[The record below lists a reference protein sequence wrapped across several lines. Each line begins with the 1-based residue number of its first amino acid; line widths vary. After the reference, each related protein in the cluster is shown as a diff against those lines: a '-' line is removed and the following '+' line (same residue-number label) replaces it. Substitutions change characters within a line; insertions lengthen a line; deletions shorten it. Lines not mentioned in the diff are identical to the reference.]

1 MNAHMNAKIDANDSM
16 STVRRILGLAM
27 ILMGIIGTV
36 AQFAKGGTLRASFG
50 PSLAYAA
57 TSQAGAEMPRVES
70 AQAETRAVAG
80 TLEAAFRG
88 ILAQA
93 EKPEWVGYSV
103 DEIAG
108 ERSMCCG
115 NWNDGAGC
123 GTCRLEKDRDAT
135 GGTMH
140 ADGSIKLEG
149 ARRLV
154 VLFRLEAK
162 QMDRIRVASEDCTL
176 DAGGLPF
183 LWLTG
188 VKPSESVAL
197 LTTYV
202 QGAEF
207 ERHEHHNIGNGALT
221 AIALHADASAD
232 RAMDSFVKLDQ
243 RDELRKQAAFW
254 LGAARGPEGLNT
266 LQRMAKNDQSSDVR
280 AHVTFALSV
289 SHEPGAI
296 EEMIRMAHDDSSS
309 HVRGQALF
317 WLAQK
322 AEKQAVGTITGAI
335 ENDPDTDV
343 KKKAVF
349 ALSQLPKDEGVPK
362 LIEVAQ
368 TNRNPEV
375 RKQAMFWL
383 GQSNDPRALQF
394 FEQILTK

>member
-1 MNAHMNAKIDANDSM
+1 MKSNDGM
-16 STVRRILGLAM
+16 STGRRILGLAM
-27 ILMGIIGTV
+27 MLMGIIGAV
-36 AQFAKGGTLRASFG
+36 AQIAKGRPLRPDFSQ
-50 PSLAYAA
+50 AYAA
-57 TSQAGAEMPRVES
+57 TVQGGTEMPRVES

-80 TLEAAFRG
+80 TLDATFRA

-103 DEIAG
+103 DQIAG
-108 ERSMCCG
+108 ERSVCCG
-115 NWNDGAGC
+115 NWNDEGGC
-123 GTCRLEKDRDAT
+123 GTCRLEKDHETT
-135 GGTMH
+135 GGTKH
-140 ADGSIKLEG
+140 VGGSIKLEG
-149 ARRLV
+149 AQQLV
-154 VLFRLEAK
+154 VLIRLEAK
-162 QMDRIRVASEDCTL
+162 QVDRIRVASEDCTL

-188 VKPSESVAL
+188 IKPAESVAL

-202 QGAEF
+202 QGAAF

-221 AIALHADASAD
+221 AIALHADVSAG
-232 RAMDSFVKLDQ
+232 RAMESFVSPE
-243 RDELRKQAAFW
+243 RPEELRRQAAFW
-254 LGAARGPEGLNT
+254 LGAARGKEGLNT
-266 LQRMAKNDQSSDVR
+266 LQRMAKNDPSSDVR

-322 AEKQAVGTITGAI
+322 AGKKAVSTITGAI

-343 KKKAVF
+343 KRKAVF

-394 FEQILTK
+394 FEKVLTK

>member
-1 MNAHMNAKIDANDSM
+1 MHASDNLSIARK
-16 STVRRILGLAM
+16 ILGLAM
-27 ILMGIIGTV
+27 ILMGIFGGV
-36 AQFAKGGTLRASFG
+36 AQLAKEPTLLTDFG
-50 PSLAYAA
+50 ESVAYAA
-57 TSQAGAEMPRVES
+57 TPQAGTELPRIVS
-70 AQAETRAVAG
+70 AQAETRAVTG
-80 TLEAAFRG
+80 SLQVTFHG
-88 ILAQA
+88 ILPQA

-108 ERSMCCG
+108 ERSVCCG
-115 NWNDGAGC
+115 NYGDSSGC
-123 GTCRLEKDRDAT
+123 GTCRLENDHNWTSGTTKGDNQT
-135 GGTMH
+135 GGTV
-140 ADGSIKLEG
+140 KLEG
-149 ARRLV
+149 ARQLV
-154 VLFRLEAK
+154 VLFRLEERRV
-162 QMDRIRVASEDCTL
+162 DRIRVASEDCAL

-188 VKPSESVAL
+188 VKPAESVAL

-207 ERHEHHNIGNGALT
+207 SRHEHHNVGSGALT

-232 RAMDSFVKLDQ
+232 QAMESFISPDQ
-243 RDELRKQAAFW
+243 REELRKQAAFW
-254 LGAARGPEGLNT
+254 LGVARGKEGFNT
-266 LQRMAKNDQSSDVR
+266 LLRMAKNDPSSDVR

-296 EEMIRMAHDDSSS
+296 DEMIRMAHDDTSS

-322 AEKQAVGTITGAI
+322 AGKKAAATITGAI

-362 LIEVAQ
+362 LIEVAE

-383 GQSNDPRALQF
+383 GQSNDPRALKF
-394 FEQILTK
+394 FEEILLK

>member
-1 MNAHMNAKIDANDSM
+1 MHPNDNLSKGRR
-16 STVRRILGLAM
+16 TVGLAM
-27 ILMGIIGTV
+27 ILVGICTIS
-36 AQFAKGGTLRASFG
+36 QFANGRGLQADAIQG
-50 PSLAYAA
+50 LAYAA
-57 TSQAGAEMPRVES
+57 TAQTNTEMPHVVS

-80 TLEAAFRG
+80 TLEATFRG

-93 EKPEWVGYSV
+93 EKPAWVGYSV
-103 DEIAG
+103 DEISG

-115 NWNDGAGC
+115 NWDDGAGC
-123 GTCRLEKDRDAT
+123 GTCRLENDHNWTSGSRKDDNQT
-135 GGTMH
+135 GGTLR
-140 ADGSIKLEG
+140 LEG
-149 ARRLV
+149 SRRLV

-162 QMDRIRVASEDCTL
+162 QVDRIRVASEDCTL

-183 LWLTG
+183 VWLTG

-197 LTTYV
+197 LTSYV
-202 QGAEF
+202 QGSEF
-207 ERHEHHNIGNGALT
+207 ERHEHHNIGQGALT
-221 AIALHADASAD
+221 AIALHADPSSGQ
-232 RAMDSFVKLDQ
+232 AMESFVKPD
-243 RDELRKQAAFW
+243 RREELRRQAAFW
-254 LGAARGPEGLNT
+254 LGAARGKAGLT
-266 LQRMAKNDQSSDVR
+266 VLQNMAKTDPSSDVR

-289 SHEPGAI
+289 SHEPGALD
-296 EEMIRMAHDDSSS
+296 EMIRMAHDDASS

-322 AEKQAVGTITGAI
+322 AGKKAVGTITGAI

-368 TNRNPEV
+368 TNRNPAV

-394 FEQILTK
+394 FEKVLSQ